1 MLDNAAYHLVNG
13 PNVPKPGRMKKAE
26 LQQYLTE
33 NGVAWDAGDS
43 AVMLRSKVKEWIN
56 NNEPAEIVRLA
67 EEQGHQ
73 VLFTPPYH
81 SDFQPIELVWAL
93 IKGNVGHQYN
103 TNTTLDIVHNRLMD
117 EFQKLEESG
126 QESIQKMIEIS
137 PGLQESSMM
146 KWIRTMKVTSKMRE
160 MMTNNEENDDEMST
174 ETVEV
179 DDSDDDIEGCVEI

>member
-1 MLDNAAYHLVNG
+1 
-13 PNVPKPGRMKKAE
+13 
-26 LQQYLTE
+26 
-33 NGVAWDAGDS
+33 
-43 AVMLRSKVKEWIN
+43 
-56 NNEPAEIVRLA
+56 LA

-103 TNTTLDIVHNRLMD
+103 TNATLDIVYNRLMD
-117 EFQKLEESG
+117 EFRKLEESG
-126 QESIQKMIEIS
+126 QESIQMIIEIS

-160 MMTNNEENDDEMST
+160 MMTNNEANDDEMST

-179 DDSDDDIEGCVEI
+179 DDSDDDIEGNVEI